1 MKIIKLVICTLFG
14 LMFINAGL
22 NKFFMYIPV
31 PEMSA
36 ELRKVN
42 EAFAA
47 IKWLMPLIATVEIIA
62 GILFIIP
69 KTRALAALMILPI
82 MVGITLH
89 HLTYAPE
96 GLLMAVILL
105 LINAWIII
113 DNRKKYMHLIA

>member
-1 MKIIKLVICTLFG
+1 
-14 LMFINAGL
+14 MFINAGL

-36 ELRKVN
+36 ELRQVN

-105 LINAWIII
+105 LINSWVII
-113 DNRKKYMHLIA
+113 DNRKKYSHLIS